1 MRTES
6 VAECRELVRTFTTGS
21 GRVDALKGIDA
32 SFPLGQVTAVVG
44 PSGSGKSS
52 LLRILAGLDRPTEGS
67 AEVAGT
73 DVGRASA
80 AELRRLRRRVGY
92 VFQRPSD
99 NLVSY
104 LTVKEHV
111 VLAARL
117 RKLDDLNIDE
127 ILDDLGLGARA
138 NHHPEQLSGGEQQRA
153 AFAQAVAGNP
163 PLVVADEPTAEIDS
177 ATAQALLSTIRKLAE
192 RGLTIVVATHD
203 PAVIDVADTSIR
215 LHHGEVVR
223 R

>member
-1 MRTES
+1 
-6 VAECRELVRTFTTGS
+6 GS

-32 SFPLGQVTAVVG
+32 SIPMGKVTAVVG

-80 AELRRLRRRVGY
+80 ADLRRLRRRIGY

-111 VLAARL
+111 ILAARL
-117 RKLDDLNIDE
+117 RKLSEVDADE
-127 ILDDLGLGARA
+127 ILHDLGLGARA

-153 AFAQAVAGNP
+153 AFAQAVAGDP

-177 ATAQALLSTIRKLAE
+177 TTAEALLSTIRKLAD

-203 PAVIDVADTSIR
+203 PAVMGVTDTSIR
-215 LHHGEVVR
+215 LHHGEVVGR
-223 R
+223 